1 MIRKIGQAFVL
12 DTAHTTYAFS
22 ILPGGHPEHLYYGR
36 TIHIEHPDDLEIL
49 VEKHVFAPGNVNIC
63 EKEHAGFSLEDVRLE
78 MSSYG
83 KGDIREPFVEAILY
97 DGAKTLDFRYEDA
110 VITGKKDALDGLPG
124 SYGSVGEVQ
133 QLCVTMVDR
142 QYDLKLLLYYYV
154 YEAADVIG
162 RSAKIVNASSQDV
175 QLTRLMSL
183 QLDFDDS
190 DYIFTTFRG
199 AWAREMHR
207 CDQTLTG
214 GRIVNDSFTG
224 TTSSRANS
232 FVMLSRPKTGEDQGD
247 CYGFHLIYSGNH
259 CETAEVSSFGKLR
272 LLTGINPR
280 EFSWKLEPGAQF
292 QAPEAFMTYA
302 PDGWGGMSRRMHA
315 FIREHIVRGYWKN
328 RPRPV
333 LLNSWEA
340 CYFDISESR
349 LLKLAKV
356 GKDAGIELFV
366 VDDGW
371 FGKRNDDTSSLGDW
385 VPNTKK
391 LPGGLSRLAKKITD
405 LGLAF
410 GIWVEPEMVS
420 VDSDLYRKH
429 PDWTIEIPGKP
440 HAEGRNQRILD
451 LGRREVQEYIIA
463 SMTKV
468 FSSAP
473 VSYVKWDMNRT
484 FSDYYSQSLP
494 AAQQGEMAH
503 RYVLGLYRCMEEL
516 TRRFPEILFEG
527 CAAGGNRFDPGILC
541 YFPQIWGSD
550 DTDACCRADI
560 QTNYSYGYPLSTV
573 SAHVSACPNHQTL
586 RRTPLTTRFAVAA
599 FAVLGYECNFCDCT
613 REELEEIRAQIALYR
628 KWRSVLQQGTFYRGR
643 TFADGNLTEW
653 TCVSEDQTQ
662 AVGMLMQKLAEP
674 NTQFHAYYPKGLAK
688 EKRYHF
694 TNRALTYS
702 ILEFGDLVNTV
713 APVHIRPD
721 SVTHHL
727 LAKFV
732 KMGGET
738 EDFCAYGDAL
748 MYGGVHLHPAFG
760 GTGYNENVRYD
771 ESALFAGDLLRMYM
785 RYAERRGWQVEIVS
799 KNESDLGG
807 YKEVICRVIGE
818 GAYSQLKFES
828 GGHRVQR
835 VPATEAQGRI
845 HTSACTVAVLPE
857 LDEVQQV
864 EINPADLRIDVY
876 RASGAGGQHVQKTD
890 SAVRITHLPTGLVV
904 ECQDERSQ
912 RQNKDR
918 AMAVL
923 ASRLYAAEVAK
934 QEAQQAS
941 ERKSLVGSGDRSE
954 RIRTYNYPQGR
965 VTDHRI
971 NLTLYKLDAI
981 MDGDL
986 SDIITALT
994 AEHQAELLASL
1005 GEH

>member
-124 SYGSVGEVQ
+124 SYGSAGEVQ

-349 LLKLAKV
+349 LLKLAKA

-371 FGKRNDDTSSLGDW
+371 FGRRNDDTSSLGDW

-429 PDWTIEIPGKP
+429 SDWTIEIPGKP

-760 GTGYNENVRYD
+760 GTGYNENVRYFPD
-771 ESALFAGDLLRMYM
+771 F
-785 RYAERRGWQVEIVS
+785 
-799 KNESDLGG
+799 
-807 YKEVICRVIGE
+807 
-818 GAYSQLKFES
+818 
-828 GGHRVQR
+828 
-835 VPATEAQGRI
+835 
-845 HTSACTVAVLPE
+845 
-857 LDEVQQV
+857 
-864 EINPADLRIDVY
+864 
-876 RASGAGGQHVQKTD
+876 
-890 SAVRITHLPTGLVV
+890 
-904 ECQDERSQ
+904 
-912 RQNKDR
+912 
-918 AMAVL
+918 
-923 ASRLYAAEVAK
+923 ASRLY
-934 QEAQQAS
+934 
-941 ERKSLVGSGDRSE
+941 LMDC
-954 RIRTYNYPQGR
+954 
-965 VTDHRI
+965 
-971 NLTLYKLDAI
+971 NL
-981 MDGDL
+981 
-986 SDIITALT
+986 
-994 AEHQAELLASL
+994 
-1005 GEH
+1005 

>member
-1 MIRKIGQAFVL
+1 MIRNMGQTFVL

-22 ILPGGHPEHLYYGR
+22 VLPSGHPEHLYYGR
-36 TIHIEHPDDLEIL
+36 RLHADCEEDLAIL
-49 VEKHVFAPGNVNIC
+49 TEKHVFAPGNVNIC

-110 VITGKKDALDGLPG
+110 VITGEKDALDGLPG
-124 SYGSVGEVQ
+124 SYGSAGEVQ
-133 QLCVTMVDR
+133 QLCVTMLDR

-349 LLKLAKV
+349 LLKLAKA

-371 FGKRNDDTSSLGDW
+371 FGRRNDDTSSLGDW

-405 LGLAF
+405 LGLSF

-429 PDWTIEIPGKP
+429 PD
-440 HAEGRNQRILD
+440 
-451 LGRREVQEYIIA
+451 
-463 SMTKV
+463 
-468 FSSAP
+468 
-473 VSYVKWDMNRT
+473 
-484 FSDYYSQSLP
+484 
-494 AAQQGEMAH
+494 
-503 RYVLGLYRCMEEL
+503 
-516 TRRFPEILFEG
+516 
-527 CAAGGNRFDPGILC
+527 
-541 YFPQIWGSD
+541 
-550 DTDACCRADI
+550 
-560 QTNYSYGYPLSTV
+560 
-573 SAHVSACPNHQTL
+573 
-586 RRTPLTTRFAVAA
+586 
-599 FAVLGYECNFCDCT
+599 
-613 REELEEIRAQIALYR
+613 
-628 KWRSVLQQGTFYRGR
+628 
-643 TFADGNLTEW
+643 
-653 TCVSEDQTQ
+653 
-662 AVGMLMQKLAEP
+662 
-674 NTQFHAYYPKGLAK
+674 
-688 EKRYHF
+688 
-694 TNRALTYS
+694 
-702 ILEFGDLVNTV
+702 
-713 APVHIRPD
+713 
-721 SVTHHL
+721 
-727 LAKFV
+727 
-732 KMGGET
+732 
-738 EDFCAYGDAL
+738 
-748 MYGGVHLHPAFG
+748 
-760 GTGYNENVRYD
+760 
-771 ESALFAGDLLRMYM
+771 
-785 RYAERRGWQVEIVS
+785 
-799 KNESDLGG
+799 
-807 YKEVICRVIGE
+807 
-818 GAYSQLKFES
+818 
-828 GGHRVQR
+828 
-835 VPATEAQGRI
+835 
-845 HTSACTVAVLPE
+845 
-857 LDEVQQV
+857 
-864 EINPADLRIDVY
+864 
-876 RASGAGGQHVQKTD
+876 
-890 SAVRITHLPTGLVV
+890 
-904 ECQDERSQ
+904 
-912 RQNKDR
+912 
-918 AMAVL
+918 
-923 ASRLYAAEVAK
+923 
-934 QEAQQAS
+934 
-941 ERKSLVGSGDRSE
+941 
-954 RIRTYNYPQGR
+954 
-965 VTDHRI
+965 
-971 NLTLYKLDAI
+971 
-981 MDGDL
+981 
-986 SDIITALT
+986 
-994 AEHQAELLASL
+994 
-1005 GEH
+1005 

>member
-1 MIRKIGQAFVL
+1 MLKERMTAMIRKIGQAFVL

-232 FVMLSRPKTGEDQGD
+232 FVMLSRPKTGEDRGD

-349 LLKLAKV
+349 LLKLAKA
-356 GKDAGIELFV
+356 GKDAGIELF
-366 VDDGW
+366 
-371 FGKRNDDTSSLGDW
+371 
-385 VPNTKK
+385 
-391 LPGGLSRLAKKITD
+391 GG
-405 LGLAF
+405 
-410 GIWVEPEMVS
+410 
-420 VDSDLYRKH
+420 
-429 PDWTIEIPGKP
+429 
-440 HAEGRNQRILD
+440 
-451 LGRREVQEYIIA
+451 
-463 SMTKV
+463 
-468 FSSAP
+468 
-473 VSYVKWDMNRT
+473 
-484 FSDYYSQSLP
+484 
-494 AAQQGEMAH
+494 
-503 RYVLGLYRCMEEL
+503 
-516 TRRFPEILFEG
+516 
-527 CAAGGNRFDPGILC
+527 
-541 YFPQIWGSD
+541 
-550 DTDACCRADI
+550 
-560 QTNYSYGYPLSTV
+560 
-573 SAHVSACPNHQTL
+573 
-586 RRTPLTTRFAVAA
+586 
-599 FAVLGYECNFCDCT
+599 
-613 REELEEIRAQIALYR
+613 
-628 KWRSVLQQGTFYRGR
+628 
-643 TFADGNLTEW
+643 
-653 TCVSEDQTQ
+653 
-662 AVGMLMQKLAEP
+662 
-674 NTQFHAYYPKGLAK
+674 
-688 EKRYHF
+688 
-694 TNRALTYS
+694 
-702 ILEFGDLVNTV
+702 
-713 APVHIRPD
+713 
-721 SVTHHL
+721 
-727 LAKFV
+727 
-732 KMGGET
+732 
-738 EDFCAYGDAL
+738 
-748 MYGGVHLHPAFG
+748 
-760 GTGYNENVRYD
+760 
-771 ESALFAGDLLRMYM
+771 
-785 RYAERRGWQVEIVS
+785 
-799 KNESDLGG
+799 
-807 YKEVICRVIGE
+807 
-818 GAYSQLKFES
+818 
-828 GGHRVQR
+828 
-835 VPATEAQGRI
+835 
-845 HTSACTVAVLPE
+845 
-857 LDEVQQV
+857 
-864 EINPADLRIDVY
+864 
-876 RASGAGGQHVQKTD
+876 
-890 SAVRITHLPTGLVV
+890 
-904 ECQDERSQ
+904 
-912 RQNKDR
+912 
-918 AMAVL
+918 
-923 ASRLYAAEVAK
+923 
-934 QEAQQAS
+934 
-941 ERKSLVGSGDRSE
+941 
-954 RIRTYNYPQGR
+954 
-965 VTDHRI
+965 
-971 NLTLYKLDAI
+971 
-981 MDGDL
+981 
-986 SDIITALT
+986 
-994 AEHQAELLASL
+994 
-1005 GEH
+1005 

>member
-110 VITGKKDALDGLPG
+110 VITGEKDALDGLPG

-349 LLKLAKV
+349 LLKLAKA
-356 GKDAGIELFV
+356 GKDAGIELFC
-366 VDDGW
+366 
-371 FGKRNDDTSSLGDW
+371 
-385 VPNTKK
+385 
-391 LPGGLSRLAKKITD
+391 GG
-405 LGLAF
+405 
-410 GIWVEPEMVS
+410 
-420 VDSDLYRKH
+420 
-429 PDWTIEIPGKP
+429 
-440 HAEGRNQRILD
+440 
-451 LGRREVQEYIIA
+451 
-463 SMTKV
+463 
-468 FSSAP
+468 
-473 VSYVKWDMNRT
+473 
-484 FSDYYSQSLP
+484 
-494 AAQQGEMAH
+494 
-503 RYVLGLYRCMEEL
+503 
-516 TRRFPEILFEG
+516 
-527 CAAGGNRFDPGILC
+527 
-541 YFPQIWGSD
+541 
-550 DTDACCRADI
+550 
-560 QTNYSYGYPLSTV
+560 
-573 SAHVSACPNHQTL
+573 
-586 RRTPLTTRFAVAA
+586 
-599 FAVLGYECNFCDCT
+599 
-613 REELEEIRAQIALYR
+613 
-628 KWRSVLQQGTFYRGR
+628 
-643 TFADGNLTEW
+643 
-653 TCVSEDQTQ
+653 
-662 AVGMLMQKLAEP
+662 
-674 NTQFHAYYPKGLAK
+674 
-688 EKRYHF
+688 
-694 TNRALTYS
+694 
-702 ILEFGDLVNTV
+702 
-713 APVHIRPD
+713 
-721 SVTHHL
+721 
-727 LAKFV
+727 
-732 KMGGET
+732 
-738 EDFCAYGDAL
+738 
-748 MYGGVHLHPAFG
+748 
-760 GTGYNENVRYD
+760 
-771 ESALFAGDLLRMYM
+771 
-785 RYAERRGWQVEIVS
+785 
-799 KNESDLGG
+799 
-807 YKEVICRVIGE
+807 
-818 GAYSQLKFES
+818 
-828 GGHRVQR
+828 
-835 VPATEAQGRI
+835 
-845 HTSACTVAVLPE
+845 
-857 LDEVQQV
+857 
-864 EINPADLRIDVY
+864 
-876 RASGAGGQHVQKTD
+876 
-890 SAVRITHLPTGLVV
+890 
-904 ECQDERSQ
+904 
-912 RQNKDR
+912 
-918 AMAVL
+918 
-923 ASRLYAAEVAK
+923 
-934 QEAQQAS
+934 
-941 ERKSLVGSGDRSE
+941 
-954 RIRTYNYPQGR
+954 
-965 VTDHRI
+965 
-971 NLTLYKLDAI
+971 
-981 MDGDL
+981 
-986 SDIITALT
+986 
-994 AEHQAELLASL
+994 
-1005 GEH
+1005 